1 MQGRCKQEARSH
13 ACQGWFCAESVTF
26 PQLPDGLTSQN
37 QPFRLLLCCLLSSVG
52 FAWIL
57 SDLLLFID
65 DIRQAIIVYI
75 TSSSSP
81 PPKQSFG
88 KSTRGCVCTEF
99 LIMKRR
105 IIEIDPSC
113 FVTAK
118 HVFVLVLLLCLS
130 STCLVF
136 SFTPTIKQ
144 SPVVSR
150 PPVSASSRHRK
161 TLGHFS
167 TAQESEPQF
176 AALNKGQ
183 PITIQVGDVSQARK
197 AWKKRRRRDSPLLI
211 PCTLIGIDRVSLLR
225 FSIMHLLH
233 AFGRKLS
240 SELQVLPGDVHGEDP
255 LIGDGVALPVS
266 SLAKLYKQH
275 LYGDLN
281 THAHSLNYN
290 NTSSLLQGLFDSTFE
305 DEYGI
310 QLIYL
315 DTNTNKDTRDP
326 EPYITSTLSYRP
338 ARKVAQES
346 IFLQFI
352 SSSSSSSSSH
362 EVHMSSSS
370 SHNNMQDRMV
380 HTGYTTLVNTSS
392 TWNDK
397 VPVLLS
403 AALKMS
409 QVDADARRIQGMVL
423 EAFVLSFDVKGD
435 NEAPLLTCA
444 MTLPNSLVRDQM
456 KRRYHIRHILSSRQR
471 IQDEYSSLQ
480 SQLARTTDVNNRDRD
495 IKFDLIQT
503 GNKQTILDI
512 GDLHVGDGPFKAT
525 VMRILSPRKN
535 TDRKSRHYTAFVDLG
550 VRRKRGKK
558 NGGGRAR
565 VFGLLVDDAD
575 ISEQDSYDDDDDEK
589 EEEEVDEMEE
599 DLSALFSVDD
609 DGNLVSMDDS
619 TITSTFIDD
628 SEIGFEDDDS
638 NGFSSLENMS
648 SLERLEY
655 IGKMF
660 EQTVPSPIDQRP
672 EFQVGDEID
681 VYIKAVF
688 LQSGRFMVTQD
699 SNIKNTKYNRF
710 KKQKEADKR
719 LSRLT
724 TKVSMSSI
732 TENIGE
738 ECIGRIKAK
747 SKSGLGFYVE
757 PENAEGGKLTAGLA
771 NPVYTDW
778 ETLSQ
783 GTRVRIRLEGIDE
796 ERGQLSYSLL
806 GPVDDV

>member
-1 MQGRCKQEARSH
+1 
-13 ACQGWFCAESVTF
+13 
-26 PQLPDGLTSQN
+26 
-37 QPFRLLLCCLLSSVG
+37 
-52 FAWIL
+52 
-57 SDLLLFID
+57 
-65 DIRQAIIVYI
+65 
-75 TSSSSP
+75 
-81 PPKQSFG
+81 
-88 KSTRGCVCTEF
+88 
-99 LIMKRR
+99 MKRR
-105 IIEIDPSC
+105 IIIDPSC
-113 FVTAK
+113 FVTVK
-118 HVFVLVLLLCLS
+118 RLFVLVLLLCLS

-144 SPVVSR
+144 SPVFSG
-150 PPVSASSRHRK
+150 H
-161 TLGHFS
+161 LHFS

-409 QVDADARRIQGMVL
+409 QVDADARRIQEGMIL

-444 MTLPNSLVRDQM
+444 MSLPNSLVRDQM

-503 GNKQTILDI
+503 GNKLTILDI

-525 VMRILSPRKN
+525 VMRIFSPRKN
-535 TDRKSRHYTAFVDLG
+535 TDRKSRDAAAFVDLG
-550 VRRKRGKK
+550 VSRKRGKK

-575 ISEQDSYDDDDDEK
+575 ISEQDSYDDDDEK
-589 EEEEVDEMEE
+589 EEEVDEMEE

-619 TITSTFIDD
+619 TITSAFIDD
-628 SEIGFEDDDS
+628 SEIGLEDDDS

-660 EQTVPSPIDQRP
+660 EQTVPSPILDQRP

-699 SNIKNTKYNRF
+699 SNIKNTKYNRI